1 MEEITF
7 NKYYL
12 RVNECEFGF
21 VVDGI
26 HEITSQDIEITNE
39 DYNKFFEMQ
48 SQGKQFR
55 IKDVNMPYF
64 EGIGLFDI
72 VEEYVPVVEETPQV
86 PTQEERLLAL
96 EEAVLMML

>member
-1 MEEITF
+1 M

-12 RVNECEFGF
+12 RVDLDKFGF

-26 HEITSQDIEITNE
+26 HEIQETDVAIAQE
-39 DYNKFFEMQ
+39 DYDKFFELQ

-55 IKDVNMPYF
+55 VIDVNMPYF

-96 EEAVLMML
+96 EEAMLMML